1 MLSILRS
8 KRKVYHKRI
17 EEYKIR
23 VEYIHQLLKIDG
35 CAKEIKF

>member
-8 KRKVYHKRI
+8 KRKVYPKRI
-17 EEYKIR
+17 KEFR
-23 VEYIHQLLKIDG
+23 VEYVHQLQKIDG